1 MEERVVALI
10 SRLSLQIRTM
20 RMQTIAA
27 CLAPVDLGFEFRRHI
42 ARASRRIGFWWI
54 LAGFAYWLLA
64 AGLRSAF
71 SWGLITSVAGFAV
84 SFWLL
89 RYASLALW
97 RRNNV
102 R

>member
-1 MEERVVALI
+1 MSASARPMEERVVALI

-84 SFWLL
+84 
-89 RYASLALW
+89 
-97 RRNNV
+97 V
-102 R
+102 